1 MDDEITIEES
11 NAAPP
16 WMVLDSKSKKPNK
29 FESIKIIR
37 EEGVR

>member
-1 MDDEITIEES
+1 MENDEVIEES

-16 WMVLDSKSKKPNK
+16 WTVLDSKSKKPNK

-37 EEGVR
+37 ELKV